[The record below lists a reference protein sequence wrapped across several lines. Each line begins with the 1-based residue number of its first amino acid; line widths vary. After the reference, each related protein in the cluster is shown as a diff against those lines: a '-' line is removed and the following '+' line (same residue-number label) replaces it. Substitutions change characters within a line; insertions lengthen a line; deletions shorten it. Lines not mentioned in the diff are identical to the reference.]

1 MNGALQRVISTLSL
15 VEAAQTCAI
24 EHTRMRTRVH
34 THARARARTHTHTH
48 STHSITCPRV
58 TCDIVVLQESVP
70 VLGRGTAHQVVRK
83 LWVCNAMIERHGEI
97 LAILQL
103 F

>member
-1 MNGALQRVISTLSL
+1 M
-15 VEAAQTCAI
+15 
-24 EHTRMRTRVH
+24 
-34 THARARARTHTHTH
+34 HARARAHTHTQH
-48 STHSITCPRV
+48 LLNHLSTHTRV

>member
-34 THARARARTHTHTH
+34 THARAHARTHTQHSLNH
-48 STHSITCPRV
+48 LSTHTRV
-58 TCDIVVLQESVP
+58 TCDIVVLQECVP
-70 VLGRGTAHQVVRK
+70 VLGRGTAHQAVRK
-83 LWVCNAMIERHGEI
+83 L
-97 LAILQL
+97 
-103 F
+103 